1 MSVNENTPPVEN
13 EIEEI
18 PSESS
23 VADEESDMDGMDDM
37 DDMEDM
43 DDMDD
48 MGDMDDGV
56 DLSNFLVTEEGET
69 VADSLSDIGQSLQQ
83 LVGQISTT
91 NKILIKMLSKLS

>member
-43 DDMDD
+43 DDMD
-48 MGDMDDGV
+48 DMDDGV